1 MESIKQ
7 PNQTS
12 KKKDKR
18 FYVGLLLS
26 PFILTFILLLVQSDY
41 GTRISILAYTI
52 LTGIIIL
59 FLYLLFK
66 LLGKTLGFIALF
78 VLIFGSTL
86 PFHYLI
92 GCSNDLLQVIPKDH
106 FTFEHTIITGQDV
119 MELIERFNNA
129 SYAEQQGM
137 RQDPLFQTLI
147 KNGIIYEK
155 DLNYKEEIQKFFEY
169 FVD

>member
-12 KKKDKR
+12 KKKNKR
-18 FYVGLLLS
+18 FNIILLLS

>member
-1 MESIKQ
+1 MESI
-7 PNQTS
+7 NQQNETS
-12 KKKDKR
+12 TKKD
-18 FYVGLLLS
+18 FYIGLGLLLC
-26 PFILTFILLLVQSDY
+26 PLIVP
-41 GTRISILAYTI
+41 YTI
-52 LTGIIIL
+52 FLVRTDPNIRTNILVLTGLILIVVL

-92 GCSNDLLQVIPKDH
+92 GCSNDLVKIIPKDH

-129 SYAEQQGM
+129 SFAEQQGM
-137 RQDPLFQTLI
+137 RQESVFRTLI
-147 KNGIIYEK
+147 KHGIIYEK

>member
-1 MESIKQ
+1 MEST
-7 PNQTS
+7 NQTS
-12 KKKDKR
+12 KKKNKR
-18 FYVGLLLS
+18 FNIILLLS

-66 LLGKTLGFIALF
+66 LLGKTLGFIELF

-92 GCSNDLLQVIPKDH
+92 GCSNDLVKIIPKDH

-129 SYAEQQGM
+129 SFAEQQGM
-137 RQDPLFQTLI
+137 RQESVFRTLI
-147 KNGIIYEK
+147 KHGIIYEK

>member
-1 MESIKQ
+1 MESI
-7 PNQTS
+7 NQQNETS
-12 KKKDKR
+12 TKKD
-18 FYVGLLLS
+18 FYIGLGLLLC
-26 PFILTFILLLVQSDY
+26 PLIVP
-41 GTRISILAYTI
+41 YTI
-52 LTGIIIL
+52 FLVRTDPSIRTNILVLTGLILIVVL
-59 FLYLLFK
+59 FLYLQFK

-137 RQDPLFQTLI
+137 RQDPLWQTLI

>member
-12 KKKDKR
+12 KKKNKR
-18 FYVGLLLS
+18 FNVILLLS
-26 PFILTFILLLVQSDY
+26 PFILTFILLLVNLDSDTM
-41 GTRISILAYTI
+41 GSILVFI
-52 LTGIIIL
+52 IITGIIIL
-59 FLYLLFK
+59 ILYLLFA
-66 LLGKTLGFIALF
+66 LLGKKLGFIALF

-92 GCSNDLLQVIPKDH
+92 GCTTDLVEVIPKDH

-137 RQDPLFQTLI
+137 RQDPLWQTLI

>member
-12 KKKDKR
+12 KKKNKR
-18 FYVGLLLS
+18 FNVILLLS
-26 PFILTFILLLVQSDY
+26 PFILTFILLLVQMDSDTM
-41 GTRISILAYTI
+41 GKTLVLIFLA
-52 LTGIIIL
+52 GIIIL
-59 FLYLLFK
+59 FLYLLFA
-66 LLGKTLGFIALF
+66 LLGKKLGFIALF

-92 GCSNDLLQVIPKDH
+92 GCSNDLVKIIPKDH

-129 SYAEQQGM
+129 SFAEQQGM
-137 RQDPLFQTLI
+137 RQESVFRTLI
-147 KNGIIYEK
+147 KHGIIYEK

>member
-1 MESIKQ
+1 MEST
-7 PNQTS
+7 NQTS
-12 KKKDKR
+12 KKKNKR
-18 FYVGLLLS
+18 FNVILLLS

-92 GCSNDLLQVIPKDH
+92 GCSNDLVKIIPKDH

-129 SYAEQQGM
+129 SFAEQQGM
-137 RQDPLFQTLI
+137 RQESVFRTLI
-147 KNGIIYEK
+147 KHGIIYEK

>member
-18 FYVGLLLS
+18 FYLGLLLS

-59 FLYLLFK
+59 FLYLLFA
-66 LLGKTLGFIALF
+66 LLGKKLGFIALF

-92 GCSNDLLQVIPKDH
+92 GCSNDLVKIIPKDH

-137 RQDPLFQTLI
+137 RQDPLWQTLI

>member
-1 MESIKQ
+1 MEST
-7 PNQTS
+7 NQTS
-12 KKKDKR
+12 KKKNKR
-18 FYVGLLLS
+18 FNIILLLS

-119 MELIERFNNA
+119 LDLIERFNNA

-137 RQDPLFQTLI
+137 RQDPLWQTLI

-155 DLNYKEEIQKFFEY
+155 DLNYKKEIQKFFEY